1 MFDVLKLQQQLVA
14 AAAPSGNEKK
24 MGQLLADLA
33 RPFVDEIR
41 TDAMGNVI
49 CRKKGR
55 GKRVM
60 AAAHMDVIG
69 FLATFVDEKG
79 FVWFDHIG
87 GHNPSYLINTR
98 VVFANGTRG
107 VIRPKALDKLA
118 EKKMSAVRFSDLYI
132 DIGAKDQAEAKKL
145 IKIGDTAIFEGAP
158 RMILGNN
165 VMGPYA
171 DDLIGCVVLLMAM
184 EQLQETKNDLYFV
197 FSVQEEIG
205 CRGAKTAAFGVEP
218 HLGIACDVC
227 PVGDTPADDG
237 VHMAVCVGKGPTIKI
252 KDSSVY
258 CSPEANAHVRAAAK
272 KAGVIYQDEIL
283 TGGGTDTSEMQMAR
297 DGAMATC
304 ISIPT
309 RNIHLPVEIFNIDD
323 VQGAAKLLA
332 AAMCAKL

>member
-1 MFDVLKLQQQLVA
+1 MLTKLKHLVNVSGISGREQAIA
-14 AAAPSGNEKK
+14 AKISEYMTPICDK
-24 MGQLLADLA
+24 
-33 RPFVDEIR
+33 VY

-145 IKIGDTAIFEGAP
+145 VKIGDTAIATVKYDSFARSSPIKLSLDQGIVKDA
-158 RMILGNN
+158 
-165 VMGPYA
+165 
-171 DDLIGCVVLLMAM
+171 
-184 EQLQETKNDLYFV
+184 
-197 FSVQEEIG
+197 FSISSICSRCSLV
-205 CRGAKTAAFGVEP
+205 AFSIFITISP
-218 HLGIACDVC
+218 H
-227 PVGDTPADDG
+227 
-237 VHMAVCVGKGPTIKI
+237 
-252 KDSSVY
+252 
-258 CSPEANAHVRAAAK
+258 
-272 KAGVIYQDEIL
+272 
-283 TGGGTDTSEMQMAR
+283 TSFCQ
-297 DGAMATC
+297 
-304 ISIPT
+304 IP
-309 RNIHLPVEIFNIDD
+309 PPP
-323 VQGAAKLLA
+323 
-332 AAMCAKL
+332 